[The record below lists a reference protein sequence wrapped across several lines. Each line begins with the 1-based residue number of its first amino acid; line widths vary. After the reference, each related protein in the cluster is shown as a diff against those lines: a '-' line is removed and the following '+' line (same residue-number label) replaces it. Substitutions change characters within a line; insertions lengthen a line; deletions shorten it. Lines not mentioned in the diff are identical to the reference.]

1 MYQVCLFK
9 LFLISKFNEQL
20 SLSSFSLGKL
30 LSKEE
35 LHRRRRNC
43 YKFPYTI
50 ELQKVHYQS
59 NLADFYQHHYVNL
72 MDRLKID
79 AIILDCN
86 YSRLRYCL
94 NLFAD
99 ERIRRLRASFYE
111 VQLPENERPMI
122 MEFFLQIDGI

>member
-1 MYQVCLFK
+1 
-9 LFLISKFNEQL
+9 
-20 SLSSFSLGKL
+20 
-30 LSKEE
+30 
-35 LHRRRRNC
+35 
-43 YKFPYTI
+43 
-50 ELQKVHYQS
+50 
-59 NLADFYQHHYVNL
+59 